1 MQFALLGS
9 ALGQQ
14 LLQLRHAGASVALGD
29 RDHLAVLELGQLA
42 LVIAGLARCVAELV
56 LERSEL
62 LLAVL
67 FVAEEGQGLFEHL
80 LQGFLFSLGQLALGD
95 LVQAFLDRRCGW
107 RFSRPD
113 RGEGQAQPDQ
123 GCA

>member
-67 FVAEEGQGLFEHL
+67 FVA
-80 LQGFLFSLGQLALGD
+80 
-95 LVQAFLDRRCGW
+95 
-107 RFSRPD
+107 
-113 RGEGQAQPDQ
+113 
-123 GCA
+123 